1 MHKIF
6 IYETNQCLMLKT
18 NYQKPTT
25 KPQFRKM
32 LENNLKRGKKN
43 SKSKFKEKLKE
54 INKFFL
60 ER

>member
-32 LENNLKRGKKN
+32 LENNLKRGKK
-43 SKSKFKEKLKE
+43 FKIE
-54 INKFFL
+54 IQRKTERNK
-60 ER
+60 